1 MAFICLLK
9 IAMCDGLAWQHGWQQ
24 WHGEVCLGSSSHC
37 AQQSLALCPNQVVC
51 MSSCPKF
58 CSLSLASP
66 RDAPWLPIC
75 AGGSPFTAGHAY
87 LG

>member
-9 IAMCDGLAWQHGWQQ
+9 IALCDRLAWQCGWQQ

-37 AQQSLALCPNQVVC
+37 TQQSLALCSSQVVC

-58 CSLSLASP
+58 CSLSFASP
-66 RDAPWLPIC
+66 
-75 AGGSPFTAGHAY
+75 
-87 LG
+87 